1 MDKVEWEDKVE
12 KVETQECSVDVEWKG
27 RRLEDGRS
35 RELEEKVEM
44 EGEQNEKTVE
54 PESGRNAYGK
64 LPATVGCAEDLTLC
78 GWLGPWCRAIWGTL
92 VGQLESR
99 WIPSVW

>member
-1 MDKVEWEDKVE
+1 M
-12 KVETQECSVDVEWKG
+12 
-27 RRLEDGRS
+27 EDGRS

-44 EGEQNEKTVE
+44 EVEQSEKTVE

-78 GWLGPWCRAIWGTL
+78 GWLGPWGRAIWEIL

>member
-1 MDKVEWEDKVE
+1 MSGR
-12 KVETQECSVDVEWKG
+12 TRL
-27 RRLEDGRS
+27 RRLRRRNARWMWIGRNEGW

-44 EGEQNEKTVE
+44 EVEQTEKTVE
-54 PESGRNAYGK
+54 PESGRHAYGK
-64 LPATVGCAEDLTLC
+64 LPPTVGCAEDLTLC
-78 GWLGPWCRAIWGTL
+78 GWLGPWGRAIWGTL